1 MMRSVNVLSRIET
14 TVLALLV
21 GMGTLSAQKLSLAD
35 SVKCWENT
43 QVYNQLYKSKQY
55 NEAYDAWKTVYDL
68 CPGKT
73 KNTFIYGP
81 TIVEARIA
89 KTTDAAAK
97 EALVQILL
105 ESYDKRLEYF
115 PEKTGF
121 VLSSKAVSLQ
131 KYKPDQVKEAHALY
145 MKAYEADGYDLPA
158 AAFNGMFMTGAQ
170 LYNSK
175 DYNINQVFEVYNLVS
190 EAIEKNNNKLN
201 TELQVFTD
209 KIEQG
214 GVLDEKE
221 QKDTARL
228 GRELSRYTVV
238 DQNIEKT
245 LGPIAT
251 CEKLKLLYDD
261 ASFEA
266 NKENPDWLRRA
277 AKMLQKERVNAEGD
291 VEDCTE
297 LPIFFK
303 IAEANYRLE
312 PSAVSARAVG
322 KLAWSRKDYAKAVE
336 YFEEA
341 SRREIDPVKKAD
353 DHLKIAI
360 SHQRRGNPSAAKA
373 SALKAAALRKNW
385 GEPYVLIATLYGS
398 AEGNCGGANVVE
410 NKAVYWAAMDKLNY
424 AKSIDPSVANK
435 CNRLIS
441 SYQAQLPQKSIGFQ
455 LGVKDG
461 DRISI
466 GCWINEIVTV
476 RF

>member
-1 MMRSVNVLSRIET
+1 MT
-14 TVLALLV
+14 TALALVV
-21 GMGTLSAQKLSLAD
+21 GTFAAQAQKLGVAD

-43 QVYNQLYKSKQY
+43 QVYNQLVKSKQY
-55 NEAYDAWKTVYDL
+55 ADAYDAWKVVYDL
-68 CPGKT
+68 CPSKT

-81 TIVEARIA
+81 AIVEARIA
-89 KTTDAAAK
+89 KATNPDEK
-97 EALVQILL
+97 EQLIGLLL
-105 ESYDKRLEYF
+105 ESYNKRLEYF
-115 PEKTGF
+115 PEKQGF

-131 KYKPDQVKEAHALY
+131 KYRPEQVKEAHELY
-145 MKAYEADGYDLPA
+145 MQAYQADGYDLPA

-170 LYNSK
+170 MYNSK
-175 DYNINQVFEVYNLVS
+175 DYTINQVFDVYNLVS

-201 TELQVFTD
+201 AQLQVYTD

-214 GVLDEKE
+214 GVLDDKE
-221 QKDTARL
+221 QKDTAAL

-251 CEKLKLLYDD
+251 CEKLQLLYDE
-261 ASFEA
+261 ASFSA
-266 NKENPDWLRRA
+266 NKENAEWLRRA
-277 AKMLQKERVNAEGD
+277 AKMLQKERLNAEGES
-291 VEDCTE
+291 EDCTN

-353 DHLKIAI
+353 DFLKIAI
-360 SHQRRGNPSAAKA
+360 SHQKRGNPSAAKSA
-373 SALKAAALRKNW
+373 ALKAASLRKNW
-385 GEPYVLIATLYGS
+385 GEPYVLIATLYASADGS
-398 AEGNCGGANVVE
+398 CTGANVIE
-410 NKAVYWAAMDKLNY
+410 NKAVYWAAIDKLNY
-424 AKSIDPSVANK
+424 AKSIDPSVASK

-441 SYQAQLPQKSIGFQ
+441 SYQAQIPAKSIGFQ
-455 LGVKDG
+455 LAIKDG
-461 DRISI
+461 DRVNI
-466 GCWINEIVTV
+466 GCWINETVTV